1 MVRVDFGAIGQDVA
15 RHWPVYASMPI
26 VAAVIGYVTKR
37 VAIDM
42 MFKPIE
48 FIGIPPFL
56 GWQGIVP
63 KNARRMADIATGLL
77 LGRLLDPQ
85 EVVSRLDPERLAKEM
100 EEPLRQVV
108 EDVATHVLARYQ
120 PGIWEMLPPAVQR
133 LVLSNVESRA
143 PAVTLK
149 LIEEVMADVESFVD
163 IKAMAVENITRDKHL
178 LNRLIRDISKAEFTF
193 IARCGLVF
201 GLILGFVQV
210 VIWALTKEPWIM
222 PIFGLVVGGATDW
235 LALKMIFHPREPKRF
250 LGLVTWQG
258 LFHRR
263 RKQIA
268 ADYGRLIAE
277 EVLTADAVVEAMLT
291 GPRSDRVF
299 QLVQH
304 EVQKV
309 IDEQTSIAKPFV
321 VLTVGSR
328 RYQEMKAS
336 AAQLA
341 MSRLRDAVMPA
352 AGYASDV
359 LDIGNT
365 IASKMQLLSPMEFE
379 ELLRPAFKQDEWKLI
394 TVGAIIGFL
403 VGELQ
408 VLVMLG

>member
-1 MVRVDFGAIGQDVA
+1 MDFGAIGRELA
-15 RHWPVYASMPI
+15 NHWLVYASMPVI
-26 VAAVIGYVTKR
+26 AAVIGYVTKR
-37 VAIDM
+37 VAIEM
-42 MFKPIE
+42 MFKPID
-48 FIGIPPFL
+48 FIGVPPFL

-77 LGRLLDPQ
+77 IGRLLDPQ
-85 EVVSRLDPERLAKEM
+85 EVVDKLDPERLAKEM
-100 EEPLRQVV
+100 QEPLRQVV

-120 PGIWEMLPPAVQR
+120 PNLWEMLPPMAQR
-133 LVLSNVESRA
+133 LLLSNVESRA
-143 PAVTLK
+143 PAVTRK
-149 LIEEVMADVESFVD
+149 LLGEVMSDVESFVD
-163 IKAMAVENITRDKHL
+163 IRSMAVENITRDKHL

-201 GLILGFVQV
+201 GLILGLVQV
-210 VIWALTKEPWIM
+210 VIWALTKEPLIM
-222 PIFGLVVGGATDW
+222 PAFGLVVGGATDW
-235 LALKMIFHPREPKRF
+235 LALKMIFHPREPKKF
-250 LGLVTWQG
+250 LGVSWQG

-263 RKQIA
+263 RKEIA
-268 ADYGRLIAE
+268 GDYGRLIAE
-277 EVLTADAVVEAMLT
+277 EVLTVDAVVESLLT
-291 GPRSDRVF
+291 GPRSDRLF

-304 EVQKV
+304 EVQTV
-309 IDEQTSIAKPFV
+309 IDEQSSIAKPFV

-341 MSRLRDAVMPA
+341 MARMREAIMPA

-359 LDIGNT
+359 LDIGTT
-365 IASKMQLLSPMEFE
+365 IAEKMQMLSPMEFE
-379 ELLRPAFKQDEWKLI
+379 ELLRPAFRQDEWKLI

-408 VLVMLG
+408 VLLLLG